1 MGRGRNKLRKEEFHN
16 YNVRKDG
23 EFMEDEID
31 GNVTEMG
38 VKRK

>member
-1 MGRGRNKLRKEEFHN
+1 MERGRNKLRKEEFDN

-23 EFMEDEID
+23 EFMEDEIE
-31 GNVTEMG
+31 GSVTEMR